1 MRPSTLPTKANLR
14 QWGKITNDKCF
25 CTKKETLNHILN
37 GCKIGLDQ
45 GRYTFRHDSILN
57 YVAQCLDKKRFTCLV
72 DISGHQ
78 TPSGGTLP
86 ADIIVSTLR
95 PDIVIVDNKK
105 KSVSVLELTVP
116 GEPRI
121 PVSHKLKT
129 EKYQHLQSDI
139 KTHSV
144 SVLPFEIGSH
154 TGHITR
160 DNSQTLHTLHK
171 FCTKDVKFKLFKK
184 NISAITVL
192 SSYYIF
198 NCRNEKTWEKSAYIL
213 PPFPNQ

>member
-1 MRPSTLPTKANLR
+1 M
-14 QWGKITNDKCF
+14 
-25 CTKKETLNHILN
+25 
-37 GCKIGLDQ
+37 
-45 GRYTFRHDSILN
+45 
-57 YVAQCLDKKRFTCLV
+57 
-72 DISGHQ
+72 
-78 TPSGGTLP
+78 
-86 ADIIVSTLR
+86 STLR
-95 PDIVIVDNKK
+95 PDIVIVDTKK

-121 PVSHKLKT
+121 SVSHKLKT

-139 KTHSV
+139 KTNTV

-160 DNSQTLHTLHK
+160 DNSNTLHTLHK
-171 FCTKDVKFKLFKK
+171 LCTKDVKFKQFKK

-198 NCRNEKTWEKSAYIL
+198 NCRNEKTWEKSSYIL